1 MGLINITTPHFGCMY
16 SIQTKRFIRVILEM
30 NCINTLPRTDFD
42 LNNTWSVF
50 LTMPLVP
57 LFLIQYILDN
67 NTMMDIFYIIKSK
80 S

>member
-1 MGLINITTPHFGCMY
+1 
-16 SIQTKRFIRVILEM
+16 M